1 MSSRVP
7 ARLPSFTVSG
17 TKIGPSVPADRLS
30 ELFGSSRLDSQDSAR
45 CITPT
50 RFRPVGSLKL
60 SAAAFRRC
68 QKLHEYQTLELKQV
82 CAAAITRRS
91 STESRNSKVA
101 SAIVVGIQPSNPCFP
116 KFTLHH
122 HGRFRYPQ
130 RSSFWKYFRM
140 GLPRHVL
147 SPVNSAIWFQSLL
160 WGAIKICA

>member
-1 MSSRVP
+1 Q
-7 ARLPSFTVSG
+7 L
-17 TKIGPSVPADRLS
+17 L
-30 ELFGSSRLDSQDSAR
+30 GSSRLDSQDSAR

-50 RFRPVGSLKL
+50 RFRPVGSPKL
-60 SAAAFRRC
+60 SSKDLQRC
-68 QKLHEYQTLELKQV
+68 RNPSAYQTLELKQV

-91 STESRNSKVA
+91 STESRSSKVE

-116 KFTLHH
+116 KFTLNH

-147 SPVNSAIWFQSLL
+147 SPVSSAIWFQSLL